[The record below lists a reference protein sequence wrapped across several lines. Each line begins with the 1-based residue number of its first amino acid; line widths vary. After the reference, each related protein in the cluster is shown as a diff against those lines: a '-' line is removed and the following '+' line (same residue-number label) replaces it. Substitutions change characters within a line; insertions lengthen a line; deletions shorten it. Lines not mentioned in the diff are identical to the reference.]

1 MRAPLLRFADL
12 ATDEALVHAARAA
25 AATLLDQQPQIALA
39 HVVRWLGGRS
49 DYLKA

>member
-1 MRAPLLRFADL
+1 LLRFADL
-12 ATDEALVHAARAA
+12 AEDEALLHAARAA
-25 AATLLDQQPQIALA
+25 ATLLLDRYPQAALD